1 MAQFRTCAD
10 IFDEILQKSGEVTNG
25 NSAYEAQ
32 VVTYANKAH
41 HAIIGGGNLF
51 SYRVDEDWKWARAK
65 NPIVLELLPA
75 YTLGS
80 LTVVNSDINI
90 TFSTAPSVS
99 VEGWYLQL
107 DGYRTVY
114 RITENSAGV
123 ASAVIDSA
131 LLQPSGSYNFR
142 VYKLD
147 YEIFPSYLYVD
158 SFNDK
163 LSFEETSG
171 TTLNISLTHGSY
183 TPNGLVSHVVS
194 KLNGSGASVYTGS
207 YDSVLKEFT
216 LTSDL
221 SGGGNVFTLLG
232 ATGVSVK
239 RSSLSLLGFDQK
251 DYATAGSHTSSYI
264 INGICRLVA
273 PFKVFSNASTQP
285 FIKSLDPEELE
296 ETYPIALTN
305 QKTPTNFAIVEERN
319 DGTFVVRFN
328 AYPEESRKTLIDWV
342 PIPKDLQDNAASFP
356 LIPRKDVDV
365 LIHAASAFIHFDKED
380 DKFQSTFGFAKAGLE
395 SMEKKN
401 RSQSFRTGENYAQ
414 IVPRA
419 DLVAQE
425 RRLTYGYEVQGSST
439 AANSVET
446 AQQMIPITL
455 TYADFQTGGL
465 TNTVTARTLPANRS
479 LFSIIIKHSV
489 AFSGGSISALTL
501 DVGSAGNNSRF
512 ILGFDAFQ
520 AVADSAQDSV
530 LTIYYP
536 ATSTPITVTA
546 TAVGDNL
553 SALTAGSVRLYFQEN
568 IVEA

>member
-1 MAQFRTCAD
+1 LAQFRTCAD

-221 SGGGNVFTLLG
+221 SGEECLYTPRCYG
-232 ATGVSVK
+232 
-239 RSSLSLLGFDQK
+239 R
-251 DYATAGSHTSSYI
+251 
-264 INGICRLVA
+264 ICE
-273 PFKVFSNASTQP
+273 K
-285 FIKSLDPEELE
+285 K
-296 ETYPIALTN
+296 
-305 QKTPTNFAIVEERN
+305 
-319 DGTFVVRFN
+319 
-328 AYPEESRKTLIDWV
+328 
-342 PIPKDLQDNAASFP
+342 FP
-356 LIPRKDVDV
+356 LPTWFRP
-365 LIHAASAFIHFDKED
+365 E
-380 DKFQSTFGFAKAGLE
+380 GL
-395 SMEKKN
+395 
-401 RSQSFRTGENYAQ
+401 RH
-414 IVPRA
+414 
-419 DLVAQE
+419 
-425 RRLTYGYEVQGSST
+425 
-439 AANSVET
+439 
-446 AQQMIPITL
+446 
-455 TYADFQTGGL
+455 GGK
-465 TNTVTARTLPANRS
+465 S
-479 LFSIIIKHSV
+479 YK
-489 AFSGGSISALTL
+489 
-501 DVGSAGNNSRF
+501 
-512 ILGFDAFQ
+512 
-520 AVADSAQDSV
+520 
-530 LTIYYP
+530 
-536 ATSTPITVTA
+536 
-546 TAVGDNL
+546 
-553 SALTAGSVRLYFQEN
+553 
-568 IVEA
+568 